1 MNRYIH
7 SSLLLTILI
16 GLTSCGVPEKDHTE
30 LSDQL
35 NGVKDK
41 LTKAHDELDFAAKTV
56 KEKEDKIKELETQIK
71 IVQEQ
76 NSTFTNKEP
85 ELQQKIT
92 ELQGKLDKVTLERD
106 TLQTS
111 LNAKVGQDDQ
121 MKKLQTDLAAAKE
134 ETAKWKEEYQAM
146 RQANENLQ
154 VKIEEIQDRPKDDFL
169 FTNSLVRYLQQ
180 TKRTEN
186 AQLDGKPDLT
196 DEEKAT
202 YERNK
207 YLLAKSSKELTAEM
221 GDYYSEKGTLE
232 QMTQKYPD
240 FAKKYELIL
249 KLRAESGTATP
260 E

>member
-7 SSLLLTILI
+7 SSLLLTCLI
-16 GLTSCGVPEKDHTE
+16 GLSSCGVPEKDHTE

-35 NGVKDK
+35 NGIKEK
-41 LTKAHDELDFAAKTV
+41 LTKANDELDFAAKTV
-56 KEKEDKIKELETQIK
+56 KEKEEKIAELETKIK

-76 NSTFTNKEP
+76 NTAFTSKEP
-85 ELQQKIT
+85 ELEQEIT
-92 ELQGKLDKVTLERD
+92 ELQTKLDKVTLERD

-111 LNAKVGQDDQ
+111 LSAKDNQADQ

-134 ETAKWKEEYQAM
+134 ETAKWKEEYQTM

-180 TKRTEN
+180 SKRTEN
-186 AQLDGKPDLT
+186 ATLDGKANLT

-207 YLLAKSSKELTAEM
+207 NLLSKSSKELTAEM

-232 QMTQKYPD
+232 QMSEKYPD

-249 KLRAESGTATP
+249 KLRAENGAASP